1 MKKLTIKLEG
11 DLDKKHTE
19 SLGSLFQGVLMEMLP
34 SDYAEALHQ
43 NGMHPYSQ
51 YVCTDQNVVIWN
63 VQALD
68 DDAEKKLST
77 IYNDLPD
84 RIYLKHRKESFS
96 ITEASEESLSYA
108 ELVQE
113 YFFKDAER
121 NIRMNFLTPTSFKS
135 DGRYCIFPTVRL
147 IFQNLMMK
155 YDACC
160 AENKVFS
167 EDILEHFEKYAFIQQ
182 YRLRS
187 VHYFMEGTKIPAFKG
202 NITIRIT
209 GPQQMVNLANMLAEF
224 GTYAGVGIKTAM
236 GMGGMSLF
244 KQEKGDA

>member
-1 MKKLTIKLEG
+1 MKRLSIKLKG
-11 DLDKKHTE
+11 DSDKKHTE
-19 SLGSLFQGVLMEMLP
+19 SLGSLFQGALMEMLLG
-34 SDYAEALHQ
+34 DYAEVLHQ

-51 YVCTDQNVVIWN
+51 YVCTDQNIVTWYI
-63 VQALD
+63 QALD
-68 DDAEKKLST
+68 DDAEKKLSA
-77 IYNDLPD
+77 IRNNLPD
-84 RIYLKHRKESFS
+84 KIYLEHRNENLL
-96 ITEASEESLSYA
+96 IMDVLEESLTYA
-108 ELVQE
+108 DLVKE
-113 YFFKDAER
+113 YFFKDGER
-121 NIRMNFLTPTSFKS
+121 NIRINFLTPTSFKS

-155 YDACC
+155 YDACS
-160 AENKVFS
+160 AESKVFS

-187 VHYFMEGTKIPAFKG
+187 VYYFMEGTKIPAFKG

-236 GMGGMSLF
+236 GMGGMNLF
-244 KQEKGDA
+244 KREKGDA